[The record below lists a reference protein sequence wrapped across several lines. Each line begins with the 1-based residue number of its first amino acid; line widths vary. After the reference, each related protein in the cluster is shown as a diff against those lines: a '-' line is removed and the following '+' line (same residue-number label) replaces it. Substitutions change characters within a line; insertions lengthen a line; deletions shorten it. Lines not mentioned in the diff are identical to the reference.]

1 MSKLKRIHVNQHL
14 IRENAKNGNQEQP
27 VFTIKT
33 YNQNIRAHSL
43 EIQGP
48 STMVYQP
55 ENPLSCGAKVWMET
69 RSNVVFL
76 TDEGYGTTD
85 GN

>member
-33 YNQNIRAHSL
+33 YNENIKAHYV
-43 EIQGP
+43 EIEGP
-48 STMVYQP
+48 SRMVYSP
-55 ENPLSCGAKVWMET
+55 NNPLSCGAKCWMET
-69 RSNVVFL
+69 RASVRYL
-76 TDEGYGTTD
+76 TGDRPGYIN